1 LTLLS
6 LYRIEEDHS
15 FFQLAGVTKGG
26 HEMGVVGYISM
37 CSEKRKKITEPAEQ
51 RGKNL
56 LPEEE
61 EGGRT

>member
-1 LTLLS
+1 
-6 LYRIEEDHS
+6 
-15 FFQLAGVTKGG
+15 
-26 HEMGVVGYISM
+26 MGVVGYISM

-61 EGGRT
+61 EEGGRT